1 MTRRPDDSIV
11 RGILRRNRRV
21 GRLAALF
28 ACLALLAS
36 SLCAQT
42 PQKSRIVTVDHG
54 AKDPAISPDGARI
67 AISVLGKIFVLL
79 RAGGEAQQV
88 SSGISWDTNPAWSP
102 DGQFLAFA
110 QDM

>member
-42 PQKSRIVTVDHG
+42 PQKSRIVTVDQLGINRPNDNLFKTIYKFTLSAFQIGPTPG
-54 AKDPAISPDGARI
+54 AVLRFLIL
-67 AISVLGKIFVLL
+67 SVKAGSRSRELT
-79 RAGGEAQQV
+79 RA
-88 SSGISWDTNPAWSP
+88 
-102 DGQFLAFA
+102 
-110 QDM
+110 